1 MPRSRNRRKNIN
13 KHRRTR
19 IKQRGGLLGHFIGWH
34 LSDRGIRHI
43 LMGNH
48 RVKPRYTEKLR
59 AMCKDRIMY
68 HPKITYKDEKMQ
80 KSYDT
85 LRKQTPKTTDDVTF
99 ICGNSNH
106 ILKHSPYGPDGSQF
120 IGEGFKNALQE
131 TYYKLYPP
139 T

>member
-1 MPRSRNRRKNIN
+1 MPRSRNRRRNATK
-13 KHRRTR
+13 RRPTR

-34 LSDRGIRHI
+34 FSDRGIRHI

-59 AMCKDRIMY
+59 AMCKDHVMY
-68 HPKITYKDEKMQ
+68 SPKITYSDQKMQ

-85 LRKQTPKTTDDVTF
+85 LRKAIPKTTDDVTM
-99 ICGNSNH
+99 ICGNGNH
-106 ILKHSPYGPDGSQF
+106 ILKNSPYGPDGSQF
-120 IGEGFKNALQE
+120 IGEGFKNSLKE
-131 TYYKLYPP
+131 TYYKLYPS

>member
-1 MPRSRNRRKNIN
+1 MLRSRNRRKNIN

-59 AMCKDRIMY
+59 AMCKDHIMY
-68 HPKITYKDEKMQ
+68 NPKITYEDEKMQ

-85 LRKQTPKTTDDVTF
+85 LRKQPPKTTDDVTF

-131 TYYKLYPP
+131 TYDKLYPP